1 MLALPRGDGT
11 RCADILVRPED
22 VSLDA
27 EGISCM
33 VETSLYEGERY
44 ALRLALPDGQ
54 VLRAYSRVAAMPG
67 ETLAVAIRLAWRL

>member
-1 MLALPRGDGT
+1 
-11 RCADILVRPED
+11 
-22 VSLDA
+22 
-27 EGISCM
+27 M

-67 ETLAVAIRLAWRL
+67 ETLAVAILLAWRL